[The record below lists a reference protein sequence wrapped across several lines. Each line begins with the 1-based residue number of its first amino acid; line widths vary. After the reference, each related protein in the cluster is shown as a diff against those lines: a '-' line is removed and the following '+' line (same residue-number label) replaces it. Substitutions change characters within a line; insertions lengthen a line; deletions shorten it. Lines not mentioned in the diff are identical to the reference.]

1 MTRCVSLVLYCFRYP
16 PSPYFDFRS
25 GHPPSPYH
33 PYQLSNGPNAPPFFR
48 DEFIKP
54 GRKPTSAGSVFPAMQ
69 TNEVITLADV
79 CDMKDPDDLS
89 KIVLSNADDLLGENS
104 GSKDMATR
112 VLEIESRLCY
122 SLLNLRLSDPVMYI
136 YNPLDYARQIHQT
149 FVLKWGSKPKRVL
162 FLGMNPGP
170 FGMAQNGVS
179 KRFKAL
185 PCPVCTLECVYELL

>member
-1 MTRCVSLVLYCFRYP
+1 MFRYP

-33 PYQLSNGPNAPPFFR
+33 AYQLSNGPNAPPFFR

-54 GRKPTSAGSVFPAMQ
+54 GRKPSSPASVFPTMQ
-69 TNEVITLADV
+69 SSEVITLGDV
-79 CDMKDPDDLS
+79 CEMKEPDELG
-89 KIVLSNADDLLGENS
+89 KIVLPNAEDLLNECS
-104 GSKDMATR
+104 GMKEMATR
-112 VLEIESRLCY
+112 VLEIESRLCF

-179 KRFKAL
+179 
-185 PCPVCTLECVYELL
+185 